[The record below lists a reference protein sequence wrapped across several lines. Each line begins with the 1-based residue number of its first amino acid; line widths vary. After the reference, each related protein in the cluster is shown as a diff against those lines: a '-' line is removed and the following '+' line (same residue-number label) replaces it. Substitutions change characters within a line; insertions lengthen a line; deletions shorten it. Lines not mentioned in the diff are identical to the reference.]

1 MNLKLSECVATRNNA
16 AYLEEPFD
24 HLLACIHQLLLLQP
38 QERRAQ
44 QASDTGETCEFA
56 FSEDQLVCNF
66 ACISVNS
73 DSLHPLFVEE
83 NPVLH
88 SMSQIRSLSFV
99 RRFWVFSFN
108 QM

>member
-1 MNLKLSECVATRNNA
+1 
-16 AYLEEPFD
+16 
-24 HLLACIHQLLLLQP
+24 LQP
-38 QERRAQ
+38 PERHAQ

-56 FSEDQLVCNF
+56 FSEDQLVCDF

-73 DSLHPLFVEE
+73 DSLHPPFVEE

-88 SMSQIRSLSFV
+88 SMSQIRSLSFSGH
-99 RRFWVFSFN
+99 FWVFSFN

>member
-16 AYLEEPFD
+16 AFLEEPFD

-38 QERRAQ
+38 QERHAQ

-66 ACISVNS
+66 ACN
-73 DSLHPLFVEE
+73 FCE
-83 NPVLH
+83 
-88 SMSQIRSLSFV
+88 F
-99 RRFWVFSFN
+99 
-108 QM
+108 

>member
-38 QERRAQ
+38 QERCAQ

-66 ACISVNS
+66 ACISVI
-73 DSLHPLFVEE
+73 LTLCTHFLLKKILFCI
-83 NPVLH
+83 P
-88 SMSQIRSLSFV
+88 
-99 RRFWVFSFN
+99 
-108 QM
+108 